1 MTLKH
6 SRRTCLVLLILF
18 HFTGNSALASD
29 VNIDDRNPST
39 EIPTFNKKAPTPELE
54 SSLGVES
61 VDQSEITSGQ
71 EDSKDT
77 QEEDK
82 LKKAAETEI
91 SVTKA
96 AETKPFEVSPADS
109 SLSKTDSSLVSASKT
124 SPSKNQTLEDSKVA
138 AEAIEGANDT
148 INIDTKNVTDVTVI
162 DIDTTDIDAADVKK
176 ELSLLGNS
184 VEPGEAA
191 LLKWV
196 FADTFA
202 GNSAS
207 VPVLVVNGQEPGPT
221 LCLTAAVHGD
231 ELNGIEIVRRTVHE
245 INAQELSGAV
255 IGVPIVNF
263 QGFRRASRYLPDRR
277 DLNRYFPGSPHGSY
291 ASRIAHSFFDNVI
304 RHCDFL
310 IDLHTGSLSRTN
322 LPQIRADLLDPEI
335 ASLAEK
341 MGPIVVLQ
349 SKAASGTLRRAAS
362 EAGIPTVTLEAG
374 APNNLQKDAVEIGV
388 KSVLSALSSLG
399 LSPAAKPFWKRN
411 AEPVFYKSTWIRTK
425 VGGILFSK
433 IELGDTV
440 KKDTVLGLISDPIS
454 NRTNEIVAPFE
465 GRVIGMAL
473 NQVMHPGY
481 AAYHIGLKS
490 SIKEAAQP
498 NEIDPDTGDVDLAAT
513 SPESNS
519 QSDAQST
526 AQDDTQEVIEET
538 AKADTSELAEPAEP
552 EKEPIEE
559 MELPTIDK

>member
-1 MTLKH
+1 MLN
-6 SRRTCLVLLILF
+6 LNL
-18 HFTGNSALASD
+18 
-29 VNIDDRNPST
+29 
-39 EIPTFNKKAPTPELE
+39 
-54 SSLGVES
+54 
-61 VDQSEITSGQ
+61 
-71 EDSKDT
+71 
-77 QEEDK
+77 
-82 LKKAAETEI
+82 
-91 SVTKA
+91 
-96 AETKPFEVSPADS
+96 
-109 SLSKTDSSLVSASKT
+109 
-124 SPSKNQTLEDSKVA
+124 
-138 AEAIEGANDT
+138 
-148 INIDTKNVTDVTVI
+148 
-162 DIDTTDIDAADVKK
+162 
-176 ELSLLGNS
+176 
-184 VEPGEAA
+184 EPGEAA

-202 GNSAS
+202 GNAAA
-207 VPVLVVNGQEPGPT
+207 VPVLVVNGMKAGPT

-231 ELNGIEIVRRTVHE
+231 ELNGIEIVRRVVHE

-277 DLNRYFPGSPHGSY
+277 DLNRYFPGSPNGSY
-291 ASRIAHSFFDNVI
+291 ASRVAHSFFDNVVK
-304 RHCDFL
+304 HCDFL

-335 ASLAEK
+335 ASMAEK
-341 MGPIVVLQ
+341 MGSIVVLQ
-349 SKAASGTLRRAAS
+349 SRAAKGTLRRSAS

-388 KSVLSALSSLG
+388 KSVLNALSSLG
-399 LSPAAKPFWKRN
+399 LSPASKPFWKRN
-411 AEPVFYKSTWIRTK
+411 AEPVFYKSTWIRAK

-433 IELGDTV
+433 VELGDTV
-440 KKDTVLGLISDPIS
+440 KKNAVLGLISDPIS
-454 NRTNEIVAPFE
+454 NRTDEIVAPFE

-498 NEIDPDTGDVDLAAT
+498 NEMGQDTVDLAAT
-513 SPESNS
+513 SADSNS
-519 QSDAQST
+519 KSKKQTNNEDSGKA
-526 AQDDTQEVIEET
+526 EVLT
-538 AKADTSELAEPAEP
+538 ELEPAEP